1 MVCELNL
8 SKAVKEKQPEEKGTA
23 PTGLPVSCHPCY
35 KASYP
40 THPLLGASPSS
51 LFQTTGSK
59 LEKKHQDA
67 PSTVS
72 SFIFT
77 AWHTQETQEMA
88 YGMSEWEKVNLIK
101 MAIAFNDLLSSQ

>member
-23 PTGLPVSCHPCY
+23 PTGLSVSCHPCC
-35 KASYP
+35 KASCP

-59 LEKKHQDA
+59 LEKKHQCA
-67 PSTVS
+67 SLQCLHL
-72 SFIFT
+72 F
-77 AWHTQETQEMA
+77 
-88 YGMSEWEKVNLIK
+88 
-101 MAIAFNDLLSSQ
+101 SQPDTHRKPRKWLME